1 MRSTSM
7 LSILKPLAVVAVAA
21 SALFL
26 GEPAH
31 ATIITYTFSDY
42 VGSGTPPAAPY
53 GTVELNDNGGSNVAV
68 TVTLASGEGFV
79 NTGAGESLMWDLF
92 GTKTPQPSQ
101 TITGLTSGFSFNV
114 NGSGLHSGG
123 AGNWDYAI
131 ACVVCGNGGSNP
143 YTGTLSFTING
154 ISLDDFVQNADGFIF
169 GSDICTSVD
178 AKTDKCN
185 QGALTGNITASTPGA
200 SVPEPATLA
209 LFAAGLGALGF
220 ALGRRRA
227 KSSFK

>member
-1 MRSTSM
+1 M
-7 LSILKPLAVVAVAA
+7 LSIFKPLAIVAVAA
-21 SALFL
+21 SALVL

-31 ATIITYTFSDY
+31 ATIITYTFNDY
-42 VGSGTPPAAPY
+42 VGTGTPPSGPY
-53 GTVELNDNGGSNVAV
+53 GTVELNDNGGPNVAV

-92 GTKTPQPSQ
+92 GTTTPQPSQ

-123 AGNWDYAI
+123 AGYWDYAI
-131 ACVVCGNGGSNP
+131 TCVVCGNGGSSP
-143 YTGTLSFTING
+143 YTGTLSFTIAG
-154 ISLDDFVQNADGFIF
+154 VGLGDFIQNADGFYF

-178 AKTDKCN
+178 AATDKCN
-185 QGALTGNITASTPGA
+185 HGALTGNITAAGPGA

-209 LFAAGLGALGF
+209 LFAAGLGTLGF
-220 ALGRRRA
+220 ALGRRRTRPTS
-227 KSSFK
+227 K

>member
-1 MRSTSM
+1 M

-21 SALFL
+21 CALVL

-31 ATIITYTFSDY
+31 ATIITYTFNDY
-42 VGSGTPPAAPY
+42 VGTGTPSAGPY
-53 GTVELNDNGGSNVAV
+53 GTVELNDNGGSDVAV

-92 GTKTPQPSQ
+92 GTSVPQPSQ
-101 TITGLTSGFSFNV
+101 TITGLTSGFTFNV
-114 NGSGLHSGG
+114 NGTGLHSGG
-123 AGNWDYAI
+123 AGDWDYAI
-131 ACVVCGNGGSNP
+131 TCVVCGNGGSSP

-154 ISLDDFVQNADGFIF
+154 ISLDEFVQNAAGFTF

-178 AKTDKCN
+178 ATTGNC
-185 QGALTGNITASTPGA
+185 GALTGNITASSPGA

-220 ALGRRRA
+220 ALGRRRK
-227 KSSFK
+227 KSTFK